1 MSDYTV
7 FSGIA
12 GRCQHKAKYF
22 ALIFCFFFS
31 FQYLTPQNAFS
42 QWTWQNPLPVGNTL
56 TSVAFFDNNNV
67 IIGGDAALTMLS
79 SNTGSSWN
87 NYYHTTDGGFMW
99 NNIQVLGPN
108 VAVGSSLMMTGMPS
122 LSTGIF
128 KTTNGGIN
136 WTNIYATESGLMR
149 KVNFVDEN
157 TGTAI
162 GVTMAGP
169 LVIRTTNG
177 GQNWVEQA
185 TGLLQLFTNV
195 KFLDANT
202 GIIISDAGSIIKT
215 TNGGNNWVQQVSG
228 TSEEL
233 QDIFFM
239 DANTIFISGLNGV
252 LLKTTNGGDNWNTI
266 PTGVTAPLASI
277 DFINANT
284 GNILGS
290 NIALRTTD
298 GGNNWIINAQIT
310 SGDFVN
316 VAFNNANTGIA
327 VGAFGVMAKST
338 DGGENWQYISSGPI
352 PEMRSCFFTTRNIG
366 YAIGLEGLI
375 LKTTNSG
382 QNWIS
387 QSSPTGNVLNGLFFS
402 GLNTGT
408 AVSTFGGII
417 RTTDG
422 GTNWFTQTSGV
433 GVTLQDVSF
442 VDVNTGLVVGNSGTI
457 IKTTNGGDTW
467 IQQTSGATQNL
478 TDVFFINANTAVVS
492 GASGRILR
500 TTNRGDNWSVQTV
513 SGVTQNLNGVF
524 FADANTGW
532 IVGLSGRI
540 IKTTNAGVNWA
551 TQTSGVTTTLNGV
564 FFTDV
569 NNGIIA
575 GSSNVILRTTNGGT
589 NWAPYPHP
597 TGAIMLFNE
606 VFSFDVNNS
615 TIVGQYGTI
624 LRTQT
629 PATNSN
635 YGNNNQSSDNLY
647 YFANSTP
654 AAAGAP
660 SQPEFI
666 WRDTTGS
673 IDLYANGVNQ
683 AGGIFTGDDDN
694 GRWNLLSQLGGNN
707 IRFFGS
713 NYTDVYV
720 GTNGILG
727 FNAFNVSANQPP
739 FSGLSQS
746 VITEAIFPLW
756 MDMNL
761 AYAGV
766 SGKRVSYKVTA
777 TELIVTYDR
786 IPVYSKIL
794 TNDPDRYVS
803 FQVIVKLSSAPTQ
816 NSEIFISYN
825 YDETGSVFKNEYNEG
840 TLASHLVGIQKNN
853 VANEFFQYR
862 FKNSLVLSTEG
873 PIFGSNLTIAT
884 GPDANVLPVELASF
898 NSLVVKNEV
907 ILDWSTVSEINN
919 ASFEVE
925 RTPALSNNFSK
936 IGSIQGNGTSN
947 EMNHY
952 KFSDKNLQA
961 GKYKYRLKQIDF
973 NGNYEYINLSNEVI
987 VGVPAKYDLS
997 QNYPNPFNPVTKI
1010 NFEIPVDSKV
1020 TLKIFD
1026 ISGREVATL
1035 VNELRP
1041 AGYYTVSFDANNFAS
1056 GIYFYR
1062 VTTGDNA
1069 QFTMTKKMMLV
1080 K

>member
-1 MSDYTV
+1 MSDYTF
-7 FSGIA
+7 FSGIT

-31 FQYLTPQNAFS
+31 FQYLIPQNAFS
-42 QWTWQNPLPVGNTL
+42 QWTWQNPLPFGNTL
-56 TSVAFFDNNNV
+56 TSVAFFDNNNA
-67 IIGGDAALTMLS
+67 IIGGDADLIGLS
-79 SNTGSSWN
+79 GNAGSTWTSH
-87 NYYHTTDGGFMW
+87 YQSTDGSIMW
-99 NNIQVLGPN
+99 NSVQTLGPN
-108 VAVGSSLMMTGMPS
+108 LAVGTTTSLTGMPS
-122 LSTGIF
+122 LSLGVF
-128 KTTNGGIN
+128 RTTNGGLN
-136 WTNIYATESGLMR
+136 WTNIYSTADGLMN
-149 KVNFVDEN
+149 KVYFVDAN

-162 GVTMAGP
+162 GRSLTGP
-169 LVIRTTNG
+169 LIIKTTNG
-177 GQNWVEQA
+177 GQNWVTQV
-185 TGLLQLFTNV
+185 TVLLQGLLNV
-195 KFLDANT
+195 EFIDANT
-202 GIIISDAGSIIKT
+202 GVIVSDEGGIIKT
-215 TNGGNNWVQQVSG
+215 TNGGDNWIQQVSG
-228 TSEEL
+228 TTEEL
-233 QDIFFM
+233 HDIAFI
-239 DANTIFISGLNGV
+239 DANTIFVTGVNGV
-252 LLKTTNGGDNWNTI
+252 LLKTTNGGDNWNMI
-266 PTGVTAPLASI
+266 PGGGTSTLASI

-284 GNILGS
+284 GNIIGPG
-290 NIALRTTD
+290 IALRTTD
-298 GGNNWIINAQIT
+298 GGNNWTVNPQVT
-310 SGDFVN
+310 TGDFVHVN
-316 VAFNNANTGIA
+316 FNNANTGIA
-327 VGAFGVMAKST
+327 VGAFGSMIKST
-338 DGGENWQYISSGPI
+338 DGGENWQYLNSGEI
-352 PEMRSCFFTTRNIG
+352 PEVRSCFYTTRNIG
-366 YAIGLEGLI
+366 YAIGFGGFI

-382 QNWIS
+382 QNWVI
-387 QSSPTGNVLNGLFFS
+387 QTSPTGNVLNGLFFT
-402 GLNTGT
+402 GINTGT

-417 RTTDG
+417 KTTNG
-422 GTNWFTQTSGV
+422 GTNWFTQTSNV
-433 GVTLQDVSF
+433 TVTLQDVSF
-442 VDVNTGLVVGNSGTI
+442 VDANTGLVVGNTGTI
-457 IKTTNGGDTW
+457 VKTTNGGDNW

-478 TDVFFINANTAVVS
+478 TDVVFINANTAVVS
-492 GASGRILR
+492 GASGRVLR

-513 SGVTQNLNGVF
+513 SGVTQNLNGIF

-532 IVGLSGRI
+532 AVGASGRI

-551 TQTSGVTTTLNGV
+551 IQTSGTTSALNGV

-575 GSSNVILRTTNGGT
+575 GSANTILRTTNGGT
-589 NWAPYPHP
+589 NWTPYPHP
-597 TGAIMLFNE
+597 TGSIMLFNE

-615 TIVGQYGTI
+615 TIVGQFGTI

-629 PATNSN
+629 PAANSN
-635 YGNNNQSSDNLY
+635 YGNNSQSSNNLY

-660 SQPEFI
+660 SQPQFI

-683 AGGIFTGDDDN
+683 ASGIFTGDDDN
-694 GRWNLLSQLGGNN
+694 GRWNLLSQLGGGNV
-707 IRFFGS
+707 RFFGS

-746 VITEAIFPLW
+746 LITEAIFPLW

-761 AYAGV
+761 GYAGV
-766 SGKRVSYKVTA
+766 SGRRVSYKVTP

-803 FQVIVKLSSAPTQ
+803 FQVIVKLSAAPTQ

-853 VANEFFQYR
+853 TANEFFQYR

-925 RTPALSNNFSK
+925 RTPASSNDYNR
-936 IGSIQGNGTSN
+936 IGSVEGNGTSN
-947 EMNHY
+947 SMSYY
-952 KFSDKNLQA
+952 KFSDNNLQA

-973 NGNYEYINLSNEVI
+973 NGNYEYIDLTNEVI

-1010 NFEIPVDSKV
+1010 NFEIPVDSRV

-1035 VNELRP
+1035 VNELRT
-1041 AGYYTVSFDANNFAS
+1041 AGYYTVSFDAHNFAS

-1062 VTTGDNA
+1062 VTAGDNA